1 MLFASDLDQT
11 LIYSRKSFR
20 SEMAETDIQ
29 LIERLEGKEISF
41 MTKKAI
47 SLLKEVA
54 ASFAFVP
61 VTTRTVEQYQRIT
74 IFQESVIP
82 RFAITSNGGNILE
95 DGRIDDEW
103 NRKLKNLMESQCAPI
118 EEIAAE
124 FDKLASE
131 EWVLKKRS
139 AESLFLY
146 YIIER
151 SKIPPKELAA
161 FTSWLDH
168 QGWTYSL
175 QGRKLY
181 FVPKPVNK
189 WNALHH
195 VSERLNSEKVITAG
209 DSLLDLCMLEGAHHA
224 FCPLH
229 GELGAGEVPLKSHI
243 MKTEKNGILA
253 SEEILESVLK
263 LSKAGLLA

>member
-20 SEMAETDIQ
+20 GEIAETDIQ
-29 LIERLEGKEISF
+29 LIETLEGKEISF
-41 MTKKAI
+41 MTNKAI
-47 SLLKEVA
+47 NLLKEVA
-54 ASFAFVP
+54 ASFVFVP
-61 VTTRTVEQYQRIT
+61 VTTRTVEQYQRIS
-74 IFQESVIP
+74 IFQETIIP

-95 DGRIDDEW
+95 NGRADEEW
-103 NRKLKNLMESQCAPI
+103 NRKLKDLMDTQCAPI
-118 EEIAAE
+118 EEIAAG

-131 EWVLKKRS
+131 EWVIKKRN

-151 SKIPPKELAA
+151 SKIPPKELAK
-161 FTSWLDH
+161 FTSWLEK

-181 FVPKPVNK
+181 FVPRPVNK
-189 WNALHH
+189 WNALLH
-195 VSERLNSEKVITAG
+195 VCERLNSEKVITAG

-229 GELGAGEVPLKSHI
+229 GELGTGEVPLQGHI

-263 LSKAGLLA
+263 LSKTGLLA